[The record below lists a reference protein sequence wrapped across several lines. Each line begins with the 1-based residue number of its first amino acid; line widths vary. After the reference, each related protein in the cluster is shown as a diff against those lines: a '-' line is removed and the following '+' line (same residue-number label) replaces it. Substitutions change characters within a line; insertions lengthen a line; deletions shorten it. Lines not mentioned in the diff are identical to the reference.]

1 MRSGVAPV
9 CVRLCRTP
17 QNRRDTTADGLK
29 DQPSS
34 HHWPLL
40 RQPDCCCR
48 ARRSPPAAR
57 FPHRSHPAP
66 AASSLRG
73 FSTRADTGPAATVTP
88 RPASKNLHRSG
99 PSRSNRRTS
108 VNGASRRFK
117 NMSHIMPEASVERPT
132 RVRDVAI
139 RLVNEDR
146 ANSANCRPFRRFSE
160 ADVRGAAGMP
170 PRTKPLARH
179 WRPWRGC
186 SNDLNAVHLWVCG
199 PG

>member
-88 RPASKNLHRSG
+88 RPASKNLHQSGHPWLGLRMSPSWVMISGSAEVRFQTGYRSCNNHG
-99 PSRSNRRTS
+99 ITDALMRWHFTPAYFLPRHSRLGAPTIPFIRR
-108 VNGASRRFK
+108 SRLLPHALPK
-117 NMSHIMPEASVERPT
+117 GLSSLEIAGLYM
-132 RVRDVAI
+132 
-139 RLVNEDR
+139 
-146 ANSANCRPFRRFSE
+146 
-160 ADVRGAAGMP
+160 AAQ
-170 PRTKPLARH
+170 T
-179 WRPWRGC
+179 
-186 SNDLNAVHLWVCG
+186 
-199 PG
+199 

>member
-1 MRSGVAPV
+1 VRSGVAPV

-29 DQPSS
+29 NQPSS

-88 RPASKNLHRSG
+88 RPASKNLHQSG
-99 PSRSNRRTS
+99 PFMAWPANVAFGEGSPVRQKSDSRQD
-108 VNGASRRFK
+108 
-117 NMSHIMPEASVERPT
+117 I
-132 RVRDVAI
+132 
-139 RLVNEDR
+139 
-146 ANSANCRPFRRFSE
+146 
-160 ADVRGAAGMP
+160 AAVITMGSQMRWHFTPAYFP
-170 PRTKPLARH
+170 PRHSRLGAPTIPFIRRSRLLPHALPKGLSSLEIA
-179 WRPWRGC
+179 G
-186 SNDLNAVHLWVCG
+186 LYMAAQT
-199 PG
+199 